1 MNQFYNQF
9 DITPRYENG
18 GPRPDDYRT
27 PFQIDRDRI
36 IYTSAFRKL
45 QSKTQVFLSGEYDFY
60 RTRLTHSLEVAQIGR
75 SICNRIKSTSEHL
88 NKDHFID
95 PDLVE
100 ASCLSHDLGHPP
112 FGHAGERAL
121 HLMMLKMGGF
131 EGNAQTLRLLAET
144 IYGQSGMN
152 PTRAFLDST
161 LKYKTLL
168 SENPD
173 SPNHF
178 IYDYQS
184 DHLDF
189 VFDGLDDVIK
199 FSPGKKR
206 NSFKSVECQIMDWAD
221 DTAYSLN
228 DIVDGNNAG
237 FINLERL
244 ESWAENNE
252 VSKDDAKHI
261 ETICRSIKRKRLE
274 PLMGRKVGDFIAAAT
289 LIASDQN
296 FMSSKTSRY
305 RYNIQVDEEISAESK
320 LYKKIALDLV
330 FKSPQLQQLD
340 HKASRIL
347 GELFKILSDNYITKK
362 TKPLLLLGSDSEN
375 LITSAQS
382 DQEKARIISDIISEM
397 TDRLAI
403 RTYRRLIDPN
413 FGSIMDLV

>member
-9 DITPRYENG
+9 DITPRYGTESD
-18 GPRPDDYRT
+18 RPDDYRT

-36 IYTSAFRKL
+36 IYTPAFRKL

-75 SICNRIKSTSEHL
+75 SICNRLKRKSNYL
-88 NKDHFID
+88 NDEYFID

-121 HLMMLKMGGF
+121 HNMMFKMGGY
-131 EGNAQTLRLLAET
+131 EGNAQTLRLLTET
-144 IYGQSGMN
+144 IWGNSGMN

-168 SENPD
+168 KEKPD

-178 IYDYQS
+178 IYDYQKN
-184 DHLDF
+184 HLDF
-189 VFDGLDDVIK
+189 VFDGLNEIMNYA
-199 FSPGKKR
+199 PGSDR
-206 NSFKSVECQIMDWAD
+206 NGFKSVECQIMDWAD

-228 DIVDGNNAG
+228 DIIDGTNAG
-237 FINLERL
+237 FINSENLEK
-244 ESWAENNE
+244 WAEKNE
-252 VSKDDAKHI
+252 LDEIDAHNV
-261 ETICRSIKRKRLE
+261 ETICRAIKRKRLE
-274 PLMGRKVGDFIAAAT
+274 PLMGRKVGDFIASAN
-289 LIASDQN
+289 LEEASEN
-296 FMSSKTSRY
+296 FMVKKTCRY
-305 RYNIQVDEEISAESK
+305 QYKLHVEKEITRESK
-320 LYKKIALDLV
+320 LYKKIALDLI

-340 HKASRIL
+340 YKASRIL
-347 GELFKILSDNYITKK
+347 GKLFKIFLENYVSKEI
-362 TKPLLLLGSDSEN
+362 KPLFLLGADTEALLN
-375 LITSAQS
+375 KAEKD
-382 DQEKARIISDIISEM
+382 DQKSRIISDIISEM
-397 TDRLAI
+397 TDRLAV